1 MEHTRINK
9 GLVTR
14 EDAGKTIMPVGH
26 KWPDYHGA
34 MDARK
39 LLSLRL
45 GAKSV
50 FLPSLLLNIV
60 KYNSIA
66 RLESGSKKGSSEK
79 YHS

>member
-34 MDARK
+34 MDGAEATFSSSRRK
-39 LLSLRL
+39 ISLS
-45 GAKSV
+45 AITV
-50 FLPSLLLNIV
+50 
-60 KYNSIA
+60 A
-66 RLESGSKKGSSEK
+66 
-79 YHS
+79 